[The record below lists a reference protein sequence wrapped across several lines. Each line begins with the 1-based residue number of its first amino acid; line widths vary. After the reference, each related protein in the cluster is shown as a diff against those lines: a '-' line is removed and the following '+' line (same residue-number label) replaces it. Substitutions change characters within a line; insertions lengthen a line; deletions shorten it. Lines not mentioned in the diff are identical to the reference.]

1 MSGFKYGPALSSSAQ
16 PVSTVSPRTPPA
28 NGAYQFG
35 GGKPDP
41 VSLPFDGLTDATA
54 HVLETDGP
62 DALTYGDAQG
72 YAPLRALIA
81 RKYATFENLTVDP
94 AQIVV
99 TNGSSDAIRLVCLAL
114 LEPGDTVLV
123 EAPTFMGSLRTISGH
138 RPKVVGVPMDDQ
150 GLIIE
155 ELEAVIQRERAAG
168 GRLKLLYVIPT
179 FQNPS
184 GVTMPLDRRKAL
196 LEVATREGLVVM
208 EDDAY
213 GDLRCSGEFIPSL
226 FSLDTNGVVVRTG
239 TMSKILAAGLRV
251 GWMVAQPDLVAAVLR
266 VKFEGGTSPFL
277 TRIVTTYMADHMD
290 QHVADLIEVYRAKR
304 DAMLESLEEHVGREN
319 GAAWSQPDGG
329 FFIWVRLPDGT
340 DVNKLAD
347 ACTARG
353 VSYVPGPAFYVDW
366 QKDWPD
372 ADRYIR
378 LAFSFSQPDEIRAGI
393 AHLGRAI
400 LLACG

>member
-1 MSGFKYGPALSSSAQ
+1 
-16 PVSTVSPRTPPA
+16 
-28 NGAYQFG
+28 
-35 GGKPDP
+35 
-41 VSLPFDGLTDATA
+41 
-54 HVLETDGP
+54 
-62 DALTYGDAQG
+62 
-72 YAPLRALIA
+72 
-81 RKYATFENLTVDP
+81 
-94 AQIVV
+94 
-99 TNGSSDAIRLVCLAL
+99 
-114 LEPGDTVLV
+114 
-123 EAPTFMGSLRTISGH
+123 
-138 RPKVVGVPMDDQ
+138 MDDQ
-150 GLIIE
+150 GIIIE
-155 ELEAVIQRERAAG
+155 ALEAAIKRERAAG
-168 GRLKLLYVIPT
+168 QRLKLLYVIPT

-184 GVTMPLDRRKAL
+184 GVTMPLERRKAL
-196 LEVATREGLVVM
+196 LEVAAREGMVVM

-226 FSLDTNGVVVRTG
+226 YALDQNGIVVRTG

-251 GWMVAQPDLVAAVLR
+251 GWMVAQPELVAAVLR

-277 TRIVTTYMADHMD
+277 TRIVTDYMAEHME
-290 QHVADLIEVYRAKR
+290 QHIADLIEVYRAKR
-304 DAMLESLEEHVGREN
+304 DAMLEALDEHVGREN
-319 GAAWSQPDGG
+319 GAGWSEPDGG

-353 VSYVPGPAFYVDW
+353 VSYVPGPAFYIDW

-400 LLACG
+400 LLARG